1 MSRIGKKPVPIPDGV
16 QVKMENGVMHFK
28 GPKGELTFTPHRD
41 MIVEIKDKEIIV
53 KRPSEAKFHKSLH
66 GTTRQLIYNAVMGV
80 KEGFKKELELQGAGY
95 KAQMEGNTLVLNV
108 GFSHEVRINP
118 PQGITLK
125 VNGPIKTTAG
135 DKFVIEVSGI
145 DKYLVGEWAAKI
157 RKIRPQDPY
166 KGKGLKY
173 VGEHVR
179 KKAGKAG
186 VKGA

>member
-16 QVKMENGVMHFK
+16 QVKMENGVMYFK

-41 MIVEIKDKEIIV
+41 MIVEIGDKEIVV
-53 KRPSEAKFHKSLH
+53 KRPTEAKFHKSLH

-95 KAQMEGNTLVLNV
+95 KAQVNGNTLVLNV
-108 GFSHEVRINP
+108 GFSHEVKVTP
-118 PQGITLK
+118 PAGITLK
-125 VNGPIKTTAG
+125 VQGPIKTTAG
-135 DKFVIEVSGI
+135 DKFIIEIHGI

-166 KGKGLKY
+166 KGKGFKY
-173 VGEHVR
+173 VGEYVR